1 MKAIT
6 HAAIFYA
13 VNEFSSTPA
22 CSCCG
27 ALSCN
32 SPKGRVVSRIRVQT
46 CSECGTLHDRD
57 INASGIYSRQVIA
70 VWLPGLPFSGRGGCQ
85 MPSWFRDV

>member
-1 MKAIT
+1 ML
-6 HAAIFYA
+6 F
-13 VNEFSSTPA
+13 TPA

-27 ALSCN
+27 ALFCN

-70 VWLPGLPFSGRGGCQ
+70 FWLQCPHPSGRGGCQ
-85 MPSWFRDV
+85 MPSGFRDV